1 MHHQPTRRTVLAG
14 AAATA
19 GTLIAPRARAQSDDV
34 IRIGVLTDMAGTY
47 AALTGPGTV
56 LAARMAIEDFAKT
69 HPDIKVEL
77 LQADLQLKPDVAV
90 GIAADWFDSKGVDLL
105 TDVPLSS
112 AAIAIGEMAKAK
124 DKLAIFT
131 GAASAQ
137 LTGPHCGPN
146 HLHWVYDTWGTPH
159 AVVQATVQEGGTSWF
174 FITADYTFGHSLA
187 DDSGGFVKAAGG
199 TVVGQAAYP
208 FPGTT
213 DFSAYIVR
221 AKASGAK
228 VIGLA
233 NGGQD
238 LVNCIKQGAEFGI
251 VRGGQ
256 RVVGLGLLVID
267 IASIGL
273 QSAQGVLLSEPYYW
287 NLNEGTREFGR
298 RFAARMTGGAM
309 PDSAQAGEYSAV
321 THYLKA
327 VAAMG
332 VAKAKA
338 SGRGAIAEMKE
349 IPVQDQIFGTSTIR
363 ADGRVIHPMYLFEA
377 KKPAESTE
385 KWDLLKLLRTIPAD
399 QAFRP
404 LNDGNCPMVRS

>member
-1 MHHQPTRRTVLAG
+1 MHHQPTRRAVLAG
-14 AAATA
+14 GAAAAT
-19 GTLIAPRARAQSDDV
+19 TLIAPRARAQDDT

-47 AALTGPGTV
+47 SALTGPGSV
-56 LAARMAIEDFAKT
+56 LAARMAVEDFTKA
-69 HPDIKVEL
+69 HPNIKVEL
-77 LQADLQLKPDVAV
+77 LQADLQLKPDVAL
-90 GIAADWFDSKGVDLL
+90 GIAGNWFDSQGVDLL

-124 DKLAIFT
+124 DKLAIYT

-146 HLHWVYDTWGTPH
+146 HLHWVYDTWATPH
-159 AVVQATVQEGGTSWF
+159 AVVQATVQEGGKSWF
-174 FITADYTFGHSLA
+174 FLTADYTFGHSLA
-187 DDSGGFVKAAGG
+187 NDSGAFVKAAGG
-199 TVVGQAAYP
+199 TVLGEAAYP
-208 FPGTT
+208 FPGTM

-221 AKASGAK
+221 AKASGAN

-233 NGGQD
+233 NGGED
-238 LVNCIKQGAEFGI
+238 SVNCIKQAAEFGI
-251 VRGGQ
+251 IKGGQ

-267 IASIGL
+267 IHSIGL

-287 NLNEGTREFGR
+287 DLNDGTREFGR

-321 THYLKA
+321 SHYLKA
-327 VAAMG
+327 VAKMG

-338 SGRGAIAEMKE
+338 SGRAALAEMKE
-349 IPVQDQIFGTSTIR
+349 IPVQDQIFGKSTIR

-377 KKPAESTE
+377 KKPSESKE

-404 LNDGNCPMVRS
+404 LDEGHCPMVRS